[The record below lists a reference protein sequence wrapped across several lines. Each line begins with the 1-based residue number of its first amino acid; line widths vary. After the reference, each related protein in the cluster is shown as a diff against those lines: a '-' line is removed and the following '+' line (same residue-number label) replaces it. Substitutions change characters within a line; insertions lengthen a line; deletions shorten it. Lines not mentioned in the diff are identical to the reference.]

1 LNEGRPKIYH
11 MYDSILGEIT
21 IGIRMLILLIC
32 VIGLI
37 RTYRKY
43 KDRSKYFV
51 LKFGGC
57 GVIYLLMLPCLIYIT
72 DSRMDVMYRE

>member
-1 LNEGRPKIYH
+1 
-11 MYDSILGEIT
+11 
-21 IGIRMLILLIC
+21 MLILLIC

-57 GVIYLLMLPCLIYIT
+57 GVIYLLMLPLLIYIT